1 MFHPKPRSL
10 SNYWKIIV
18 PAVVLISLS
27 SCIPTFIKKYPKN
40 KPFVYKTNINLSGNL
55 SKTEKSNLLSQLKV
69 QLEDSIQAIAREK
82 LLWKVIKKPPVFDTA
97 NAVKS
102 IAFMRSL
109 LHSSG
114 YFNDSVWY
122 DTSMVV
128 DGDQYRTTVNFNV
141 RPGPVTTLDSIWYT
155 IHQAELQKLADST
168 KADSLKSRKV
178 DTVTAGLNIPLQ
190 KLADSTQTESFLKK
204 GTTFSQDTIA
214 MDLDRLVE
222 LYRNNGYLR
231 ITRNELQGVWDTV
244 DVNLLQPI
252 GDPLEQLELLSR
264 LAQRR
269 EHPTASLEIRL
280 RPGFDSSKLIK
291 YYVGK
296 IYIYP
301 DYGPDTANLKTVVLD
316 SSYTVRYSQHLFKSK
331 IFPQYISLRHGQ
343 VYNQNRY
350 NRTLGRL
357 NALVAWRLVNI
368 EQRPRP
374 GTDTV
379 DFHIRLSA
387 AKKYLFTANIEVSR
401 NSNDFFAEGN
411 LLGVGANVNLQNRNF
426 GKGANQENLALRYG
440 TELGVGSKQK
450 FVNSRQATLGY
461 NILVPRF
468 VPHFKWLPQ
477 TLREAKSILAF
488 NLSNTQR
495 IDLYNLTTFNTY
507 WGYEVQRRNKLYAVK
522 FPNIEFSFLDTLS
535 KLREIFQTNPGL
547 RNLFTD
553 GLVVSAV
560 GSYTVNSGTKK
571 NLNTL
576 KVNLE
581 KSGLINFIQTKWIQ
595 QNLYRFVKIDGEF
608 KRLMKLKNNSEFV
621 VRAFTGIGYP
631 SGDNVRNHN
640 LPFFKAYGAGGPN
653 SMRGWGLRRLGP
665 GHSLLYVQDFPD
677 RFGDI
682 QFEANAEYRFR
693 LFQLYGFNFNTAF
706 FTDMG
711 NVWFLRKNASYPGGE
726 FQFKNFL
733 NDLAVDAG
741 TGLRVD
747 LGFFMV
753 RLDYAFKLRNPTP
766 EPVNAASQYKWFY
779 GWRLKTL
786 LGGTL
791 QFGVTYPF

>member
-1 MFHPKPRSL
+1 M
-10 SNYWKIIV
+10 SNNWKIII
-18 PAVVLISLS
+18 PAFVLISLS

-40 KPFVYKTNINLSGNL
+40 KPFVYKTNINLSGNF
-55 SKTEKSNLLSQLKV
+55 SKTDKNNLLSSLRV
-69 QLEDSIQAIAREK
+69 QLEDSIQAKPAEK

-97 NAVKS
+97 NAIKS
-102 IAFMRSL
+102 IGFMRAL

-141 RPGPVTTLDSIWYT
+141 KPGPVTRLDSIWYS
-155 IHQAELQKLADST
+155 IKLPELQKLADST
-168 KADSLKSRKV
+168 RADSIKSKKI
-178 DTVTAGLNIPLQ
+178 DSVTAGINIPLQ
-190 KLADSTQTESFLKK
+190 KLADSTQTESLLRK

-214 MDLDRLVE
+214 MDLDRLVD

-231 ITRNELQGVWDTV
+231 FTRNELQGVWDTV
-244 DVNLLQPI
+244 DVEMLKPEL
-252 GDPLEQLELLSR
+252 DPLAQIELINR
-264 LAQRR
+264 LAARKVN
-269 EHPTASLEIRL
+269 PTATLEIRL
-280 RPGFDSSKLIK
+280 RPGLDSSRLTKFF
-291 YYVGK
+291 VGK
-296 IYIYP
+296 TYIYP
-301 DYGPDTANLKTVVLD
+301 DFGLDTTNLKTYVID
-316 SSYTVRYSQHLFKSK
+316 SSYTILYNEHLFKTK
-331 IFPQYISLRHGQ
+331 IFPQYIYFRRGQ

-350 NRTLGRL
+350 NRTV
-357 NALVAWRLVNI
+357 NHFNTLVAWRQVTI

-379 DFHIRLSA
+379 DMHIKLTP
-387 AKKYLFTANIEVSR
+387 AKKYLFTANIEGSR
-401 NSNDFFAEGN
+401 NNNDFFAEGN
-411 LLGVGANVNLQNRNF
+411 LLGVGMNINLLNRNF
-426 GKGANQENLALRYG
+426 ARGANQENVALRYG

-450 FVNSRQATLGY
+450 FVSSRQATLGY
-461 NILVPRF
+461 NIFIPRF
-468 VPHFKWLPQ
+468 VPHFHWLPQ
-477 TLREAKSILAF
+477 QLREAKTIFAF

-522 FPNIEFSFLDTLS
+522 FPNVEFSFLDTLS
-535 KLREIFQTNPGL
+535 KLREIFTNNPGL
-547 RNLFTD
+547 RNIFTD

-560 GSYTVNSGTKK
+560 GSFTVNTGTKK
-571 NLNTL
+571 NLNTIKL
-576 KVNLE
+576 NLE
-581 KSGLINFIQTKWIQ
+581 KSGLINFIQTKWIKE
-595 QNLYRFVKIDGEF
+595 NLYRFVKLDGEF
-608 KRLMKLKNNSEFV
+608 KRLMKLKTSSEFV
-621 VRAFTGIGYP
+621 VRVFTGIGYP
-631 SGDNVRNHN
+631 SGDNIRNRN

-665 GHSLLYVQDFPD
+665 GHAMLYVQDFPD

-682 QFEANAEYRFR
+682 QFEANAEYRFL

-706 FTDMG
+706 FTDIG
-711 NVWFLRKNASYPGGE
+711 NVWFIRKNPSYPGGE
-726 FQFKNFL
+726 FTFNHFL

-747 LGFFMV
+747 LGFFLV

-766 EPVNAASQYKWFY
+766 EPVNAAGQYKWFY
-779 GWRLKTL
+779 NYNFKTL
-786 LGGTL
+786 VGGTM